1 MPFETLADDERQ
13 CEICQTTL
21 FLSAVACKCNDK
33 KMTCLRHFKHLCK
46 CDSTKKIL
54 LYRYQESELASTVK
68 DIKRSLE
75 EYMVWF
81 KNIQEIVFLEKSEK
95 PGEKTI
101 IVYGIFLLTLLSK
114 SSRSWSNWTK
124 KDGNGSTH
132 RILPI
137 WLLRRQSKKEKP
149 QSTSATNS

>member
-1 MPFETLADDERQ
+1 LLIQGIKGKEHVPFETLADDERQ

-21 FLSAVACKCNDK
+21 FLSAVACKCNEK
-33 KMTCLRHFKHLCK
+33 RMTCLRHFRHLCK
-46 CDSTKKIL
+46 CDASKKIL

-95 PGEKTI
+95 PGE
-101 IVYGIFLLTLLSK
+101 TLDLFVK
-114 SSRSWSNWTK
+114 NFYQYTLYRALRV
-124 KDGNGSTH
+124 D
-132 RILPI
+132 RIGP
-137 WLLRRQSKKEKP
+137 RR
-149 QSTSATNS
+149 T